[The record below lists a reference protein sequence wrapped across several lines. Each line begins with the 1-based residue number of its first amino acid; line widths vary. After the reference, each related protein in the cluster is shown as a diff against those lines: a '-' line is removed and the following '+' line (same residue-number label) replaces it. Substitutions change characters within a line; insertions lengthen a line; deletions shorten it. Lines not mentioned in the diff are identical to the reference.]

1 MCSPDFNLKSA
12 IGNLKLAMVL
22 SYPSSLKIMDEHLR
36 IEFNEWAR
44 AGRGEGMEKGH
55 RPVGQ
60 QAIELM
66 DIPADA
72 RVLDLG
78 CGSGWASRLMAEK
91 APRGKVIGI
100 DISDEMVQLAADTAI
115 EFSNIEFKVASAEG
129 LPFNDNEFTHVF
141 SMESLYYYSNMLA
154 ALKEVNRVLGNG
166 GRFVT
171 VVDLYLENEPSH
183 QWIPTLNVP
192 VQLLSIPDYRSVLE
206 EAGFVNV
213 RDQRLFDPK
222 PIPDDYSGGSFKTR
236 EDYVLYKQN
245 GSLML
250 SAEVR
255 K

>member
-1 MCSPDFNLKSA
+1 
-12 IGNLKLAMVL
+12 
-22 SYPSSLKIMDEHLR
+22 MDEHLR

-55 RPVGQ
+55 RPVGE

-66 DIPADA
+66 EIPADA
-72 RVLDLG
+72 RILDLG

-91 APRGKVIGI
+91 AQRGKVIGI
-100 DISDEMVQLAADTAI
+100 DISDEMVQLATNTSK
-115 EFSNIEFKVASAEG
+115 ELSNIEFKVASAEA
-129 LPFNDNEFTHVF
+129 LPFRDNEYTHVF

-154 ALKEVNRVLGNG
+154 ALKEVYRVLDDG

-171 VVDLYLENEPSH
+171 VVDLYFENEPSH

-192 VQLLSIPDYRSVLE
+192 VQLLSIPDYRKFFE
-206 EAGFVNV
+206 QAGFVNV
-213 RDQRLFDPK
+213 QDRRLFDPK
-222 PIPDDYSGGSFKTR
+222 PIPDDYSGGSFNTR

>member
-1 MCSPDFNLKSA
+1 
-12 IGNLKLAMVL
+12 
-22 SYPSSLKIMDEHLR
+22 MDEQLR

-55 RPVGQ
+55 RPVGE

-66 DIPADA
+66 EIPAGA
-72 RVLDLG
+72 RILDLG
-78 CGSGWASRLMAEK
+78 CGSGWASRLMAER
-91 APRGKVIGI
+91 AQLGKVIGI
-100 DISDEMVQLAADTAI
+100 DISDEMVQLATNTSKD
-115 EFSNIEFKVASAEG
+115 FSNIEFKVASAET
-129 LPFNDNEFTHVF
+129 LPFIDNEFTHVF

-154 ALKEVNRVLGNG
+154 ALKEVYRVLGDA

-171 VVDLYLENEPSH
+171 VVDLYFENEPSH

-192 VQLLSIPDYRSVLE
+192 VQLLSIPDYRNVFE

-213 RDQRLFDPK
+213 KDRRLFDPK
-222 PIPDDYSGGSFKTR
+222 VIPDDYSGGSFKTR